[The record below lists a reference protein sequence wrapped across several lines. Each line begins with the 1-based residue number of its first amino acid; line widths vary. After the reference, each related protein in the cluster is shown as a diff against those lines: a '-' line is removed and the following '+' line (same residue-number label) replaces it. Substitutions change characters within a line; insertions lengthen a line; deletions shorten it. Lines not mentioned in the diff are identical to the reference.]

1 MKGFP
6 RAGMAALLS
15 LFLMPG
21 ASLSAPPDVMMGSEP
36 SSGPSIVVMEEG
48 PSGSVGFVTRGG
60 PPMFLFEVFPPKFVM
75 ENQQAIGLRPA
86 QVEAIKKAMAEAQQ
100 ELLDLQWKLEA
111 DSQVL
116 AKLLNDDRVDEQGA
130 MKKLGEV
137 TTTEQQV
144 KRVNFRLLVRIKN
157 ELDPAQQ
164 QKLRALRPKF
174 PGLPPPPM

>member
-1 MKGFP
+1 MKGFA

-15 LFLMPG
+15 LFLMPV
-21 ASLSAPPDVMMGSEP
+21 ASRSAPPDAVMGSE
-36 SSGPSIVVMEEG
+36 SSGPSIVVMDEA
-48 PSGSVGFVTRGG
+48 PSGAALGFVTRGG

-86 QVEAIKKAMAEAQQ
+86 QIEAIKKAMAEAQQ

-116 AKLLNDDRVDEQGA
+116 AKLLTNERVDEQGA
-130 MKKLGEV
+130 IKKLGEV

-144 KRVNFRLLVRIKN
+144 KLVNFRLLVRIKN
-157 ELDPAQQ
+157 ELDPEQQ